1 MLNQEHL
8 QDAIARGKREILS
21 DIVQGRVPSDVSSFG
36 QLHDYVDANEYG
48 GLCDT
53 YANEGDPTDSMS
65 DEWIAFGNAVQ
76 DALNAW
82 IVAGWMFDA
91 SAQEFL
97 YDEYG
102 MNAEDIAA
110 LIAHSARML
119 GGSDV

>member
-1 MLNQEHL
+1 MRDIEKDVC
-8 QDAIARGKREILS
+8 DAVDRGKREILS
-21 DIVQGRVPSDVSSFG
+21 DIIHSRVPSDVSSFG

-53 YANEGDPTDSMS
+53 YSQRD
-65 DEWIAFGNAVQ
+65 DETVEAWIAFGSRVQ